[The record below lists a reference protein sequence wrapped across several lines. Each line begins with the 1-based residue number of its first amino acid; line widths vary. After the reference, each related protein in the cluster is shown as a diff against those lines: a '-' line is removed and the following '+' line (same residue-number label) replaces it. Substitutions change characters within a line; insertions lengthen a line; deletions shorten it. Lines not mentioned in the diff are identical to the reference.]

1 MESHKEC
8 VARWTAS
15 VKNLL
20 VGRKI
25 TAVRYMTAK
34 EVETLGWN
42 SKGIVLQLDNGLLV
56 FPSMDDEGND
66 AGALFTSDEKLPTIP
81 VIRDYGRV

>member
-8 VARWTAS
+8 VDRWTAS